1 MKEDFLD
8 DRVIIPDDIKKMT
21 VEELEAAIKEL
32 EQELKEKF
40 PGVFIEK
47 NDFGPVLSHHLGR
60 GLLALSWIEK

>member
-1 MKEDFLD
+1 MIRSYKE
-8 DRVIIPDDIKKMT
+8 
-21 VEELEAAIKEL
+21 

-40 PGVFIEK
+40 PGAFIEK